1 MLQVRVRHNVLT
13 QYIVDVNHKLSRFQ
27 QERIK
32 QTPFKWMLEMDKVLD
47 ISNSLMRELLSR
59 WAADKE
65 AFRIRK
71 SIVPFSTLDVCFALG
86 LPVVGEEVKMEND
99 GGGVVNT
106 LFEEGEEMNLSTILK
121 KLEDKN
127 LNKNVDDFVRLYIL
141 LGLYVFYVPRTS
153 RTFTSFAF
161 KCLDN
166 LDALQLYNWG
176 GAVYN
181 VLVTSLTRAS
191 QVYYEDKN
199 VSEIYLAGC
208 VAVLQVS

>member
-1 MLQVRVRHNVLT
+1 
-13 QYIVDVNHKLSRFQ
+13 
-27 QERIK
+27 
-32 QTPFKWMLEMDKVLD
+32 
-47 ISNSLMRELLSR
+47 
-59 WAADKE
+59 
-65 AFRIRK
+65 
-71 SIVPFSTLDVCFALG
+71 
-86 LPVVGEEVKMEND
+86 MEND

-106 LFEEGEEMNLSTILK
+106 LFEEGGEMNLSTILK

-127 LNKNVDDFVRLYIL
+127 LNRNKNVDDFVRLYIL
-141 LGLYVFYVPRTS
+141 LGLYVFYVPRTFK
-153 RTFTSFAF
+153 TFTSFVF

-191 QVYYEDKN
+191 QVYYEEKN